1 MRSCAPKLKGGF
13 APWRLAP
20 EGVSFLKLPL
30 DTVARTLLAW
40 LGIMTGF
47 PRLHEH
53 PLSSYLN
60 PVTAGGI
67 GAGSNAPREPPVGA
81 VLLYERET
89 AFTAVGERKNG
100 KQ

>member
-1 MRSCAPKLKGGF
+1 METGPGG
-13 APWRLAP
+13 
-20 EGVSFLKLPL
+20 GSFLKLPL

-40 LGIMTGF
+40 SGIMTGV